1 MRLGG
6 GGITD
11 IASFWHSVCV
21 LVMPAQSFWPACLVE
36 GESMRRT
43 YELMHSTEYISK
55 EFILETVSFR
65 ATYVFVY
72 IFIYIYICLCFHFLS
87 TN

>member
-1 MRLGG
+1 
-6 GGITD
+6 
-11 IASFWHSVCV
+11 
-21 LVMPAQSFWPACLVE
+21 MPAQSFWPVCLVE

-55 EFILETVSFR
+55 GLILETVETITFR

-72 IFIYIYICLCFHFLS
+72 IYIYIYRESASRFWNSAQYVEAARNKL
-87 TN
+87 NP